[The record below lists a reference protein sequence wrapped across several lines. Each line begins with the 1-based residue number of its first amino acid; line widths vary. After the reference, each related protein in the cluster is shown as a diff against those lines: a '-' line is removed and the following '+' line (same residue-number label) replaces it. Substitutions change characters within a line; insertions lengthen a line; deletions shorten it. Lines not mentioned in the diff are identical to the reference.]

1 MKCTEPKV
9 TLLADVRVSAK
20 VSVLKD
26 AIEANFPKIVL
37 AARTEGPIV
46 QKALKDMSDA
56 ATTFAKTDANVSAK
70 SAACVA
76 AAGQVSVNA
85 FASIDVSVKGSAKVH
100 DSCSDNES

>member
-1 MKCTEPKV
+1 V

-20 VSVLKD
+20 VAALKD
-26 AIEANFPKIVL
+26 AIEANFPKLVL

-46 QKALKDMSDA
+46 QKALKDMGDA
-56 ATTFAKTDANVSAK
+56 ASEFANTQSNLSAK
-70 SAACVA
+70 SAACIA
-76 AAGQVSVNA
+76 GAGQVSANA